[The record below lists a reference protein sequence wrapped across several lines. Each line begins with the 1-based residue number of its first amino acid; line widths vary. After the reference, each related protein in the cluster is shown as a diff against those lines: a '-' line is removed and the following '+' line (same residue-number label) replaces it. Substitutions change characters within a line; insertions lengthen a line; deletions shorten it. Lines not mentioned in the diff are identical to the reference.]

1 MKIFKIAIISIVCV
15 FLIGAICGIVNMQIK
30 YPNPNEHYYSLN
42 EAFSFDSCEITVKNC
57 ESWDLNS
64 FCSEYDINNFLINI
78 TETENIHMC
87 MVTVDVKNTGTE
99 PIKPELYQMYLGDLA
114 CTTGLDLSFY
124 LALNNDSSEMLNPSI
139 DPGDT
144 VTVELPFTMY
154 GTTWGYSDGDFLN
167 LIDLELTVAL
177 YPDKYVV
184 KLNTN

>member
-1 MKIFKIAIISIVCV
+1 
-15 FLIGAICGIVNMQIK
+15 
-30 YPNPNEHYYSLN
+30 
-42 EAFSFDSCEITVKNC
+42 
-57 ESWDLNS
+57 
-64 FCSEYDINNFLINI
+64 
-78 TETENIHMC
+78 MC

>member
-1 MKIFKIAIISIVCV
+1 MKILKIVIIATVSI
-15 FLIGAICGIVNMQIK
+15 FLIGSVCGIINMQIK

-42 EAFSFDSCEITVKNC
+42 ETFSFDSCEITVTDC
-57 ESWDLNS
+57 RTWDLNS
-64 FCSEYDINNFLINI
+64 FCSEHDIDNFLVNI

-87 MVTVDVKNTGTE
+87 MVTVDVKNIGTE
-99 PIKPELYQMYLGDLA
+99 PIKPELYQMYLGDRA

-124 LALNNDSSEMLNPSI
+124 LALNDDSSEMLNPTI

-154 GTTWGYSDGDFLN
+154 GTTWGQKDGDFLK

-184 KLNTN
+184 KLDTN